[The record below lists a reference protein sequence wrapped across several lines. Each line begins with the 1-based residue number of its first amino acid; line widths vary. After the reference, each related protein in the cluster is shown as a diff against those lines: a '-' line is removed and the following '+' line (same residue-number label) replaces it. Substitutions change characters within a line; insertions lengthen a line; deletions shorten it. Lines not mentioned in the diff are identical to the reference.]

1 MNVIDPYAFQGR
13 RTKNGGVLLT
23 IDPGVEGATQIDEHN
38 VPPADTTTLEQ
49 AMEHGLSKDWVPIP
63 RKEG

>member
-1 MNVIDPYAFQGR
+1 MDGIDPYALQGK
-13 RTKNGGVLLT
+13 RTKNDGVLLT
-23 IDPGVEGATQIDEHN
+23 INPGVEDATEIDEHN

-49 AMEHGLSKDWVPIP
+49 AMEHGLSNDWVPIP